1 MTASKLHRLPIAI
14 CLLITAT
21 IVCSNGAELLGYY
34 AFEDNYDDSSGN
46 GNDAQESQNPDQL
59 SFTQGLRGKGLD
71 INDPTV
77 GGAANNNSGGSI
89 DIPIDANADVLPAV
103 SFGGWVKVDDETFGE
118 FDGFMAT
125 DNGGWDRGITVN
137 EGGTGAFGVAS
148 GEGPTVAGEV
158 TPGEWR
164 YVVGTFDIDS
174 GISTVY
180 VGNADATTQTTESNV
195 GNDLAQIGEPV
206 IEVGRYDNQDLDG
219 VVDDLFVFD
228 GALDAHQVNAIR
240 NLRLSTADLS
250 PLHVNQIFL
259 LFEDGEEGPVNGAL
273 WKPVSGLPDDNPGV
287 LVDMGDAGVA
297 VVLDD
302 SGNGM
307 LGERAAFIPK
317 EGDSDGDGMNDD
329 WERTF
334 FGSLDRDG
342 TGDFDEDGVTDLA
355 EFDGELLPD
364 NKDTDG
370 DGLEDGAEIT
380 ATSNPKLKDTDGD
393 GLEDGPEVATYK
405 TSPVKADTDG
415 DTFSDK
421 VEVESKTDPLDIN
434 DKPVPAAF
442 GLIAYYEFE
451 DDYFDVSQNGNTAV
465 PSFNPDELTFAPGFR
480 GQGVDIND
488 PTPDN
493 NSGGSVDI
501 PVDANPSALPGV
513 TFGGWL
519 KVDEETFGEFDGF
532 MATDNGGWD
541 RGITVNEG
549 GTGAF
554 GVASGA
560 GPVVAGEVTPGQWQF
575 VVGTFD
581 NDAGIA
587 NVYVGNDLP
596 AIQTTESAEG
606 QDITIQG
613 EPVIEIGRYDNQ
625 DLDALVDDVFVFDSA
640 LDAHHVNAIR
650 NLRLSAVNY
659 TPRQVAEL
667 FQLFEAG
674 ASGTVGNADWAPTT
688 GLSASNPGALVKIGD
703 TGVAVVLDDSGK
715 GMLAPASAFS
725 TTDSDGDGLDDL
737 WETVNFGN
745 LDQNAE
751 DDPDG
756 DSLNNAG
763 EFDAGTRPT
772 IKDTDGDG
780 LEDGAEVTTHMTS
793 PVKAD
798 SDEDGADD
806 AREIAAG
813 TDPNDPASVPKD
825 AAPPLLALFEFED
838 EFADSSGNDNTA
850 RAEQNPDEISFVAGF
865 RGLSADINDPDDAPN
880 TGGSFNIPVDANPSS
895 LPDVSFGGWINVA
908 EDNFEFDGF
917 MAVDNGGWDR
927 GISVNAEASAA
938 FGVASGAAPVS
949 SGEIKNGEWQYVVAT
964 FSDDEDRAILYVGS
978 ADSASQTTETA
989 EAQDL
994 ATEGEVEIEVGRYDN
1009 QDLDGMVDDIFVFG
1023 GELTPHQA
1031 NAIRN
1036 LRLSPLDYSPA
1047 EAAQVFELFSNDA
1060 SGAVGAYGWN
1070 PVSGLDATAPGA
1082 VIDFGGAFAVVLDNA
1097 GNGMLTG
1104 SAQVFQIKTIEI
1116 TSNATT
1122 RSVTLTWNSQNNRV
1136 YALEA
1141 AADLDAWL
1149 EVDDGIDSEGSE
1161 TSYTETS
1168 AALLGET
1175 VRYYRVREVR

>member
-1 MTASKLHRLPIAI
+1 M
-14 CLLITAT
+14 ITGT
-21 IVCSNGAELLGYY
+21 VVCSDGADLLGYY
-34 AFEDNYDDSSGN
+34 AFEDNYEDSSSN

-59 SFTQGLRGKGLD
+59 SFTPGLRGKGLD
-71 INDPTV
+71 INDPSV
-77 GGAANNNSGGSI
+77 GAVANTGGSV
-89 DIPIDANADVLPAV
+89 DIPIDANADALPAV
-103 SFGGWVKVDDETFGE
+103 SFGGWVKVDDKTFGE
-118 FDGFMAT
+118 FDGFMST

-137 EGGTGAFGVAS
+137 HPGSGAFGVAS
-148 GEGPTVAGEV
+148 GEGPTVAGDV

-195 GNDLAQIGEPV
+195 GNDLAQVGEPV

-240 NLRLSTADLS
+240 NLRLSAADLS
-250 PLHVNQIFL
+250 PLHVNQIFS
-259 LFEDGEEGPVNGAL
+259 LFDDGEEGPVNGAI

-287 LVDMGDAGVA
+287 LVDRGDAGVA

-307 LGERAAFIPK
+307 L
-317 EGDSDGDGMNDD
+317 
-329 WERTF
+329 
-334 FGSLDRDG
+334 
-342 TGDFDEDGVTDLA
+342 
-355 EFDGELLPD
+355 
-364 NKDTDG
+364 
-370 DGLEDGAEIT
+370 
-380 ATSNPKLKDTDGD
+380 
-393 GLEDGPEVATYK
+393 
-405 TSPVKADTDG
+405 
-415 DTFSDK
+415 
-421 VEVESKTDPLDIN
+421 
-434 DKPVPAAF
+434 
-442 GLIAYYEFE
+442 
-451 DDYFDVSQNGNTAV
+451 
-465 PSFNPDELTFAPGFR
+465 
-480 GQGVDIND
+480 
-488 PTPDN
+488 
-493 NSGGSVDI
+493 
-501 PVDANPSALPGV
+501 
-513 TFGGWL
+513 
-519 KVDEETFGEFDGF
+519 
-532 MATDNGGWD
+532 
-541 RGITVNEG
+541 
-549 GTGAF
+549 
-554 GVASGA
+554 
-560 GPVVAGEVTPGQWQF
+560 
-575 VVGTFD
+575 
-581 NDAGIA
+581 
-587 NVYVGNDLP
+587 
-596 AIQTTESAEG
+596 
-606 QDITIQG
+606 
-613 EPVIEIGRYDNQ
+613 
-625 DLDALVDDVFVFDSA
+625 
-640 LDAHHVNAIR
+640 
-650 NLRLSAVNY
+650 
-659 TPRQVAEL
+659 
-667 FQLFEAG
+667 
-674 ASGTVGNADWAPTT
+674 
-688 GLSASNPGALVKIGD
+688 
-703 TGVAVVLDDSGK
+703 
-715 GMLAPASAFS
+715 APASAFS
-725 TTDSDGDGLDDL
+725 TSDSDGDGLDDL

-745 LDQNAE
+745 LAQNGE
-751 DDPDG
+751 GDPDG

-763 EFDAGTRPT
+763 EFNAGTRPN

-798 SDEDGADD
+798 SDDDGAKD

-813 TDPNDPASVPKD
+813 TNPNDPASLPKD

-838 EFADSSGNDNTA
+838 EYADSSGNGNAA

-865 RGLSADINDPDDAPN
+865 RGLSADINDPAPDDGAN

-895 LPDVSFGGWINVA
+895 LPDVSFGGWVNVT
-908 EDNFEFDGF
+908 EDNVGQRGF

-927 GISVNAEASAA
+927 GITVNAQASGS
-938 FGVASGAAPVS
+938 FGIASGAGPANI
-949 SGEIKNGEWQYVVAT
+949 GEIKNGEWQYVVAT

-978 ADSASQTTETA
+978 ADSASNTTETA
-989 EAQDL
+989 EARDL

-1060 SGAVGAYGWN
+1060 SGVVGAYGWN

-1082 VIDFGGAFAVVLDNA
+1082 VIDLGGAFAVVLDKG

-1104 SAQVFQIKTIEI
+1104 SARIFQIKAIEI
-1116 TSNATT
+1116 TSTATT

-1149 EVDDGIDSEGSE
+1149 ELDDGIDSEGSE